1 MGKLRFAAVLA
12 AAASLLALVV
22 TAEAGPGFK
31 TAKPAYVEPVA
42 PGVVVDPILSTGD
55 TIGDYQMSGIPDGLG
70 AYLGGNETF
79 GHDEGDDGEQGNGTA
94 TVVMNHELSRLF
106 NGALTNPGV
115 DARIS
120 RLVIDRDTHAVLD
133 AEYLFTGLEGFERF
147 CSATLALIDG
157 RPLYFTGEETGST
170 GHDGSSIVM
179 DPETGAWRE
188 TAHFGKAMH
197 ENVVPLK
204 LSKWMFLTTD
214 DDFRAGQPAYLYA
227 WIAKNVNKAIRGR
240 DGGLY
245 VWKADNPAKTGN
257 ASVAKNESVPG
268 HFVGPFTAAER
279 ATSVSLKAAAT
290 ARGAFKF
297 DRLEDLAVR
306 RDIRGRTYFADT
318 GKPPATLA
326 GRVYQFDIDPRDP
339 TRATAKMIL
348 NGDAPDN
355 DDIRNPDN
363 MDASSKVLVIQE
375 DREAVFRGEPNR
387 ILVYDFKT
395 KTVTTVAKVHT
406 PDLVTPPYN
415 QESSGVIDA
424 GRLLGANWWLVDVQ
438 AHNRTANQPG
448 PTLVPDSSTGEAGQL
463 LAIYIPNSTGGGNDD
478 DE

>member
-1 MGKLRFAAVLA
+1 MGRLRIAATLA
-12 AAASLLALVV
+12 GVAALLALVV
-22 TAEAGPGFK
+22 TAQAGPGFK
-31 TAKPAYVEPVA
+31 TGKPAYVEPVA
-42 PGVVVDPILSTGD
+42 PGVVVDPILSAGD

-70 AYLGGNETF
+70 AYASENETF
-79 GHDEGDDGEQGNGTA
+79 GHDDDDDDEGDRTV

-106 NGALTNPGV
+106 NGVLTNPGV

-120 RLVIDRDTHAVLD
+120 RVVIDRKTHAVLD

-147 CSATLALIDG
+147 CSATLALING
-157 RPLYFTGEETGST
+157 RPLYFTGEETGTT

-188 TAHFGKAMH
+188 TAHFGKLMH

-204 LSKWMFLTTD
+204 LSKWIFLTTD

-227 WIAKNVNKAIRGR
+227 WIGKNANKAIRGR
-240 DGGLY
+240 DGGLF

-257 ASVAKNESVPG
+257 ATVAKNESVPG

-279 ATSVSLKAAAT
+279 ATSVTLKNAAT

-306 RDIRGRTYFADT
+306 RDVRGRTYFSDT
-318 GKPPATLA
+318 GKAPATLA
-326 GRVYQFDIDPRDP
+326 GRVFQFDIDTRDANK
-339 TRATAKMIL
+339 ATLKMIL

-363 MDASSKVLVIQE
+363 LDASSKVLVIQE
-375 DREAVFRGEPNR
+375 DREAVFRNTPNR
-387 ILVYDFKT
+387 ILVYDFRT
-395 KTVTTVAKVHT
+395 KSLRAVALVHT
-406 PDLVTPPYN
+406 PDLVTPPFN

-424 GRLLGANWWLVDVQ
+424 SRLLGANWWLVDVQ

-448 PTLVPDSSTGEAGQL
+448 PTLVPDSSTGEDGQL
-463 LAIYIPNSTGGGNDD
+463 LAMYIPNSTGSGHGDD